1 MTDQAPVPRWVRALD
16 ALCLLLAG
24 AVVLVAISG
33 GFRVRVFGVRL
44 GVTSPLPLLLWS
56 VGIGVVRHI
65 AAPQQPLYRA
75 LPQQLAVWSR
85 MPAVRT
91 AAAAVISTR
100 SAMLFVG
107 YLAVFMIGYANADVP
122 LRHFNNEL
130 MNLPVRWDAGWYLQ
144 IVTDGY
150 AYSPAIRRSSRTSSF
165 FRRTRCWCEPSADCW
180 AAI

>member
-65 AAPQQPLYRA
+65 VAPQQPLYRA
-75 LPQQLAVWSR
+75 LPQ
-85 MPAVRT
+85 T
-91 AAAAVISTR
+91 ARRLVA
-100 SAMLFVG
+100 
-107 YLAVFMIGYANADVP
+107 
-122 LRHFNNEL
+122 
-130 MNLPVRWDAGWYLQ
+130 DAGGPHAPPQ
-144 IVTDGY
+144 
-150 AYSPAIRRSSRTSSF
+150 P
-165 FRRTRCWCEPSADCW
+165 
-180 AAI
+180 